1 MDIVSYH
8 FSVKKKQAEEV
19 INQLI
24 GEVELAMSESKRLKD
39 IYRTVKAGKTFNAN
53 TIYIHCT
60 YKPSHTLLKSNSIY
74 ISFIHVHIHVQ
85 CVAKEHLPC
94 H

>member
-1 MDIVSYH
+1 MCLNLCLHVLHVVIECFAFVSVFFICYRERIQKEMDIVSHH

-53 TIYIHCT
+53 TI
-60 YKPSHTLLKSNSIY
+60 
-74 ISFIHVHIHVQ
+74 
-85 CVAKEHLPC
+85 
-94 H
+94 